1 MAAPHNPT
9 PAITLIPS
17 RSKIAIKRQLL
28 YSLFAQKVQQD
39 RMVVPESYWT
49 TTQLFTELI
58 LKTSRVT
65 QPFSN
70 GDAMVTF
77 GRR

>member
-1 MAAPHNPT
+1 
-9 PAITLIPS
+9 
-17 RSKIAIKRQLL
+17 
-28 YSLFAQKVQQD
+28 
-39 RMVVPESYWT
+39 MVVPESYQT

-58 LKTSRVT
+58 LKTSRVA

-70 GDAMVTF
+70 GDATVTF

>member
-1 MAAPHNPT
+1 
-9 PAITLIPS
+9 
-17 RSKIAIKRQLL
+17 
-28 YSLFAQKVQQD
+28 
-39 RMVVPESYWT
+39 MVVPESYQT